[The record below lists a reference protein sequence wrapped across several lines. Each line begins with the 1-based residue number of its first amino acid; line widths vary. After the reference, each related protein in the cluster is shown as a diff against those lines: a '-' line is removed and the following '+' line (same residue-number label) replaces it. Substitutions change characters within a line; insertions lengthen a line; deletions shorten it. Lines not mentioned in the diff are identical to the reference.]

1 MKMVVNN
8 NIEGLIPLKIKRIN
22 NKEEL
27 QYHVTGMISLK
38 KYGIERKVHC
48 LGYQNNP
55 YPYIKYADCFVLS
68 SRWEG
73 LPNVLIE
80 ALHLGTP
87 AAAFRCIPIIERIIN
102 DGATGFTAEKENVDS
117 LAQAMSKSVDLGR
130 IQSSYKSSKIED
142 FTKLFNYE

>member
-1 MKMVVNN
+1 MITEKAKKN
-8 NIEGLIPLKIKRIN
+8 NIEG
-22 NKEEL
+22 
-27 QYHVTGMISLK
+27 
-38 KYGIERKVHC
+38 KVHC
-48 LGYQNNP
+48 VGYQKNP

-87 AAAFRCIPIIERIIN
+87 VAAFRCIPIIERIIDN
-102 DGATGFTAEKENVDS
+102 RGNGFTAEKENVTS

-130 IQSSYKSSKIED
+130 IHSSYKSSQIED
-142 FTKLFNYE
+142 FTKLFIE